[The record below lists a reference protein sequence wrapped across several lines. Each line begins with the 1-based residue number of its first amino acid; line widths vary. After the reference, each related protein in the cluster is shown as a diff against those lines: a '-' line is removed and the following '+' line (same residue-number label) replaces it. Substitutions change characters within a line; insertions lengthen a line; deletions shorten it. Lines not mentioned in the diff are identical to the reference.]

1 MLTLAPDDAR
11 SLEAGLL
18 VSEATTSEADEGHG
32 GPAQTQAPP
41 SRAAAPEPTLG
52 RARLAIVLAAL
63 LWSLGGLFI
72 KLVPLDAMG
81 VTVWRSAITLG
92 FLTLVLRPSPARL
105 ARASASTA
113 VAYAAMILTF
123 VAATKLT
130 TAANAIF
137 LQYTGPLYVVALS
150 PLVLREPFARRDG
163 VALAVALVGLAFFFG
178 GKLERGHQVGN
189 LLGLASG
196 LFFAGTVMF
205 LRRDR
210 SRDALAS
217 LLAGN
222 ALAALVA
229 LPFAWGRLALDL
241 RGLAFALVLGVVQM
255 GVSYLLF
262 VWALRRVSAVEASLL
277 GMLEPVLNPLWAF
290 FGLGERPAPLALVGG
305 ALVLAA
311 LASRALAPRS
321 APSPP
326 SARRDRAAPPPCP

>member
-1 MLTLAPDDAR
+1 MRPTAAA
-11 SLEAGLL
+11 SAG
-18 VSEATTSEADEGHG
+18 ADERPHAGSVVDAGAG
-32 GPAQTQAPP
+32 GATPGLA
-41 SRAAAPEPTLG
+41 
-52 RARLAIVLAAL
+52 RARLAVVVAAV

-81 VTVWRSAITLG
+81 VTVWRSSITLA
-92 FLTLVLRPSPARL
+92 FLWLVLRPSPSRL
-105 ARASASTA
+105 ARASPSTA
-113 VAYAAMILTF
+113 ISYAAMILTF

-163 VALAVALVGLAFFFG
+163 VALAVALVGLGFFFS
-178 GKLERGHQVGN
+178 GKLERGHQLGN
-189 LLGLASG
+189 LLGLVSG

-210 SRDALAS
+210 GRDALAS

-229 LPFAWGRLALDL
+229 LPFAWGRLALEP
-241 RGLAFALVLGVVQM
+241 RGLAFAVVLGVVQM

-290 FGLGERPAPLALVGG
+290 LGVGERPAPLALVGG
-305 ALVLAA
+305 ALVLVAVSA
-311 LASRALAPRS
+311 RALAPGLRR
-321 APSPP
+321 APASGRAPRAGDP
-326 SARRDRAAPPPCP
+326 RDRDEPPPCP